1 MRTRVRPALVEVYH
15 DGESVNLPSQNL
27 IPYNKAAEAVM
38 EGRGQW
44 RDHGRKLRM
53 FTSWRETDDA
63 KIRDQRGERDVSAKP
78 NVRLMERYSNAR
90 SSMSDPRAI
99 VAIECWA
106 GKVKTARDLA
116 GC

>member
-1 MRTRVRPALVEVYH
+1 MWSSTSRTTPSSRLAAPAKHRSKDSKPWCPARGYTSRKDHMRTRVRPALVEVYH

-63 KIRDQRGERDVSAKP
+63 
-78 NVRLMERYSNAR
+78 
-90 SSMSDPRAI
+90 
-99 VAIECWA
+99 
-106 GKVKTARDLA
+106 
-116 GC
+116 